1 MPSRANFLFVRPTRH
16 PAADVAARLRTAGIL
31 VRHFGTPGLSDWL
44 RISIGTEAEM
54 TALTAALTAMNET
67 S

>member
-1 MPSRANFLFVRPTRH
+1 M
-16 PAADVAARLRTAGIL
+16 AARLRTAGIL

>member
-16 PAADVAARLRTAGIL
+16 EATNVAAQLRAAGIL
-31 VRHFGTPGLSDWL
+31 VRHFGMPGLSDWL

-54 TALTAALTAMNET
+54 TALTAALAAMNET